1 MFDTNIMAAMRYEY
15 LFDQTYAGEKHVYA
29 PYLAYSPLQNIR
41 LVLEYRYE
49 DFIVPTLTDNKI
61 ANLGISFSF

>member
-1 MFDTNIMAAMRYEY
+1 LSERN
-15 LFDQTYAGEKHVYA
+15 VYI

-49 DFIVPTLTDNKI
+49 DYVKPSVNDNKI